1 MAVDVIAFVAAEGST
16 AAVVAI
22 AITAVVIAV
31 ADAAHPIV
39 AVVVAIS
46 VAFVRNEEGKG
57 QKVLVHLAAV
67 VNVDACCRDYFE
79 IAAHHLC

>member
-1 MAVDVIAFVAAEGST
+1 MAVDVTAYVAAEGSA

-39 AVVVAIS
+39 AMVAIS
-46 VAFVRNEEGKG
+46 VAFVRDEEGKG

-67 VNVDACCRDYFE
+67 VNVDAGGHDYFE
-79 IAAHHLC
+79 SAAHHLC